1 MIIRYSCNLLYP
13 SPTSIAARYV
23 YPLET
28 GDKTAALDAM
38 VIEID
43 DLTLMLT
50 EGNAAKLA
58 SVLAG
63 VIAARQSEGA
73 ANA

>member
-1 MIIRYSCNLLYP
+1 MMTRFSCNFLCP
-13 SPTSIAARYV
+13 RPTSIEARYV

-43 DLTLMLT
+43 DLALMLT
-50 EGNAAKLA
+50 EENAAKLA
-58 SVLAG
+58 SVLAN
-63 VIAARQSEGA
+63 VIAARQSEVS
-73 ANA
+73 NA

>member
-1 MIIRYSCNLLYP
+1 MMTRFSCNFLFP
-13 SPTSIAARYV
+13 RPTSIVARYV
-23 YPLET
+23 YPLDS

-38 VIEID
+38 TIEID

-50 EGNAAKLA
+50 EENAAKLA

-63 VIAARQSEGA
+63 VIAERQNEVS
-73 ANA
+73 NA

>member
-1 MIIRYSCNLLYP
+1 MITRFSCNFLHP
-13 SPTSIAARYV
+13 SPTSIEARYV

-58 SVLAG
+58 SALAC
-63 VIAARQSEGA
+63 VIAARQSEVS
-73 ANA
+73 NA

>member
-1 MIIRYSCNLLYP
+1 MITRFSCNFLFP
-13 SPTSIAARYV
+13 RPNSIAARYV
-23 YPLET
+23 YPLDT
-28 GDKTAALDAM
+28 GDKTAARDAM

-50 EGNAAKLA
+50 EENAAKLA

-63 VIAARQSEGA
+63 VIAARQSEVS
-73 ANA
+73 NA

>member
-1 MIIRYSCNLLYP
+1 MITRHSCNLLYP

-23 YPLET
+23 YPLDT

-50 EGNAAKLA
+50 EENAAKLA
-58 SVLAG
+58 SVIAG
-63 VIAARQSEGA
+63 VIAERQSEVA
-73 ANA
+73 SNA

>member
-1 MIIRYSCNLLYP
+1 MITRYSCNLLYP

-23 YPLET
+23 YPLDT

-50 EGNAAKLA
+50 EENAAKLA
-58 SVLAG
+58 SLLAS

-73 ANA
+73 SNA